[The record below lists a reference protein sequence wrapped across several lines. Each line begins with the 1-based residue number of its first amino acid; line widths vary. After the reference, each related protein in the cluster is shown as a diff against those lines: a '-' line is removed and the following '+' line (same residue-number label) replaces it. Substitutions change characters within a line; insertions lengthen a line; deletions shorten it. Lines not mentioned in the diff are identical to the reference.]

1 MYNRYVPQGQSYAK
15 VERPESGEKKYI
27 RAHQAAQAPKGN
39 SGNFFPSS
47 RWMDGVR
54 LGKLA
59 ELLDR
64 DKSGTMGG
72 LVSALKLEELDPGDI
87 LLILIFLFLLVEGD
101 DLEMMIA
108 LGLML
113 VLGLGSS
120 TKKDPDDGNR
130 PDRD

>member
-1 MYNRYVPQGQSYAK
+1 
-15 VERPESGEKKYI
+15 
-27 RAHQAAQAPKGN
+27 
-39 SGNFFPSS
+39 
-47 RWMDGVR
+47 MDGVR